1 MNNSMLTKIAMWGAV
16 LLVLFMVFNKFDSKN
31 LAANAV
37 TIPYSQFLD
46 EVRAKRI
53 KEAVIDDSN
62 RTVVATTIDDKKIK
76 SQLTIFDK

>member
-37 TIPYSQFLD
+37 TVPYSQFLD

-53 KEAVIDDSN
+53 KEAVIDDSIVRLSQRLSMIKKLN
-62 RTVVATTIDDKKIK
+62 R
-76 SQLTIFDK
+76 S